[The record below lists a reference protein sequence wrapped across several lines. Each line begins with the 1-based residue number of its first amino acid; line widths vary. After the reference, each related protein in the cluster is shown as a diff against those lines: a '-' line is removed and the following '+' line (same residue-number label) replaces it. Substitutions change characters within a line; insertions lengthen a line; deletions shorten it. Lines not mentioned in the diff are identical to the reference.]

1 MLKIIAATGIAAAFA
16 LTVAS
21 AASARDYDD
30 ILKDRGIYVYEN
42 GSPFPYSEYQTQVRA
57 HETHVQALNARS
69 RAARAQAE
77 AVESE
82 SPDRW

>member
-1 MLKIIAATGIAAAFA
+1 MLKIIAATGIAAAFV

-42 GSPFPYSEYQTQVRA
+42 GAPYPYSEYQQGRV
-57 HETHVQALNARS
+57 HERHIQATNARTN
-69 RAARAQAE
+69 AARAQAE
-77 AVESE
+77 AVQSE